1 MTAGSIERT
10 LVSSWLS
17 AGPGGDTIRNARPA
31 DVDVI
36 RDFVCGLSDR
46 SRYLRFFASACPP
59 STALLRTLSGATGSA
74 DILLV
79 TDSRGTVI
87 GHGMAADARAADGR
101 LESNIGLVIADDWQ
115 QRGVG
120 TTLLTMLVSRA
131 ARRGVHSL
139 VFDVLPENDRM
150 RGIIRRRWP
159 DAAPEHTRDGLI
171 FRPLID
177 AANHAGG
184 NRAPDRSA
192 A

>member
-10 LVSSWLS
+10 LASSWLRPNSGGSLIRS
-17 AGPGGDTIRNARPA
+17 ASPA
-31 DVDVI
+31 DAGLI

-46 SRYLRFFASACPP
+46 SRYFRFFANACPP
-59 STALLRTLSGATGSA
+59 STGLLRTLSGATGSA

-79 TDSRGTVI
+79 TDGCGTVI
-87 GHGMAADARAADGR
+87 GHGMAADGRAVDGR
-101 LESNIGLVIADDWQ
+101 LETNIGLVIADDWQ
-115 QRGVG
+115 QRGLG
-120 TTLLTMLVSRA
+120 TTLLNMLVSRA
-131 ARRGVHSL
+131 ASRGVHNL

-171 FRPLID
+171 FRPLVEAI
-177 AANHAGG
+177 NHTGG
-184 NRAPDRSA
+184 NRVPGRSA